1 MPVRSSRKT
10 VTCVELPTTPNNL
23 LLKPPS
29 RTKAREEHARKALR
43 SPAALRMRTP
53 AGRNREE
60 LEIEALKFYLTGTAS
75 IENMAV
81 SKPGDS
87 TKFLKGLLG
96 VMVHFERTS

>member
-1 MPVRSSRKT
+1 
-10 VTCVELPTTPNNL
+10 
-23 LLKPPS
+23 
-29 RTKAREEHARKALR
+29 
-43 SPAALRMRTP
+43 MRTP

>member
-1 MPVRSSRKT
+1 MA
-10 VTCVELPTTPNNL
+10 LPTTPTNQ

-29 RTKAREEHARKALR
+29 RALAREERARKALR

-60 LEIEALKFYLTGTAS
+60 LESEALRSHLTGSTS

-81 SKPGDS
+81 SKPGHP
-87 TKFLKGLLG
+87 TGFVRGLVD
-96 VMVHFERTS
+96 VMVRAERAS